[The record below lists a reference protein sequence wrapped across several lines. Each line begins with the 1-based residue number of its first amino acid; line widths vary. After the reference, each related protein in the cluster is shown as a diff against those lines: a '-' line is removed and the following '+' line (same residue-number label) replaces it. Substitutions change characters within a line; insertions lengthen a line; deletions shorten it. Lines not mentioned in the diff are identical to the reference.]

1 VRVPRER
8 LRDVNSPAVACALLE
23 ELIAGGVRDVVLA
36 PGSRSAP
43 ISLALADAERRGL
56 LRLHVRIDERSAAYL
71 ALGLARGAG
80 APVAVVT
87 TSGTAAVNLHPAIVE
102 AAYSGVSIVAV
113 TADRPGAMRGSGA
126 NQTIDQRDLFGDDV
140 VGCFDLESL
149 DESDLRRVVADALD
163 LAVGDQPGPLHLNV
177 PLSEPLVATGDHA
190 ISDVQVRARDLQSSR
205 QRPDMST
212 LLPAGVNAT
221 RGLLIAG
228 DFDDPVVRA
237 DAAALAESLGWPI
250 VSEPSGNL
258 SSHALALRHGPLLLG
273 GAADRDLIPDVVVT
287 VGRVGLHRSVSA
299 VIRAAR
305 VHIAV
310 DVPPRLGRVDPLQ
323 TASVIV
329 DAVPAAGDGIPDP
342 AWAARWAEAD
352 DVAARVVTEALDVE
366 SLSGPAVARIVAQ
379 HAGPDDL
386 LVVGASWPVRHVSS
400 YAGSLAATCI
410 GNRGTSGIDGVMSTA
425 WGAAL
430 TRSGGTTYALIGDLT
445 AIYDRN
451 GLLAPASEPRP
462 RLDYVVIDNDGGGIF
477 SSLEQGAPEFAA
489 DFERVFGTPHG
500 ADLSTLLAAP
510 DIEMTTV
517 ESAAGL
523 RSALERPAEGVR
535 IIIARCAARADEAD
549 LIRSVQAAVDA
560 ALI

>member
-1 VRVPRER
+1 M
-8 LRDVNSPAVACALLE
+8 NSPAVARALLE

-56 LRLHVRIDERSAAYL
+56 VRLHVRIDERSAAYL
-71 ALGLARGAG
+71 ALGLARGSG

-102 AAYSGVSIVAV
+102 AAYSGVPVVAV

-140 VGCFDLESL
+140 VACLDLEGL
-149 DESDLRRVVADALD
+149 DETDLRRAVADALD

-177 PLSEPLVATGDHA
+177 PLSEPLVATGGHA
-190 ISDVQVRARDLQSSR
+190 ISDVRARTRDLQSSR

-237 DAAALAESLGWPI
+237 EAAALAESLGWPI

-273 GAADRDLIPDVVVT
+273 GAADRELIPDVVVT
-287 VGRVGLHRSVSA
+287 VGRVGLHRSVAA

-342 AWAARWAEAD
+342 AWAARWTTAD
-352 DVAARVVTEALDVE
+352 AAAGRVVTETLDVE
-366 SLSGPAVARIVAQ
+366 SLSGPSVARIVAQ

-386 LVVGASWPVRHVSS
+386 LVVGPSWPVRHVSS

-462 RLDYVVIDNDGGGIF
+462 RLDYVVIDNDGSGIF

-500 ADLSTLLAAP
+500 ADLGTLLAAP
-510 DIEMTTV
+510 GIEVTTV
-517 ESAAGL
+517 DSVTGL

-549 LIRSVQAAVDA
+549 LIRSVQSAVDA
-560 ALI
+560 ALS